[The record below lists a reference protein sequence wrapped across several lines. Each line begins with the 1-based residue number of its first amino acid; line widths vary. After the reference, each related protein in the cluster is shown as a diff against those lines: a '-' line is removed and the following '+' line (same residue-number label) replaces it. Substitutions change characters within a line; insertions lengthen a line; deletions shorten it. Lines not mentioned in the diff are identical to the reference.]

1 MRLQEYFKYGEKRP
15 VISFEI
21 FPPKTEKGMENLKKV
36 LKELAELGP
45 DFITVTY
52 GAMGSTKERTLEIAS
67 LIKNRFGVET
77 ACHLTCVGASRGE
90 IDRML
95 NRIYE
100 AGIENIVAIRGDTP
114 STSEQYIPPPDGY
127 KYGYELVRHIRQF
140 EEKTLGRRHF
150 GIAVGG
156 YPEKHTEAPDM
167 ETDIKNLKL
176 KVDAGADIVITQL
189 FFDNRYYFDFL
200 ERARS
205 HGINTPIIPGLMPI
219 LSVRQ
224 IERITSMCGA
234 TLPPRLKKS
243 LDACKDDD
251 EKARAVGIAQCIDQ
265 SKDLLARGVP
275 GIHFY
280 VLNKSDHMKEIIGAL
295 PVGRLKYQGSKF
307 AANIP

>member
-1 MRLQEYFKYGEKRP
+1 MRLPEYFKNRGKEP

-21 FPPKTEKGMENLKKV
+21 FPPKTEKGMENLEKV
-36 LKELAELGP
+36 LEELAGLSP

-52 GAMGSTKERTLEIAS
+52 GAMGSTRERTLEIAS
-67 LIKNRFGVET
+67 LIKNRFGVES
-77 ACHLTCVGASRGE
+77 ACHLTCVGSSRDDL
-90 IDRML
+90 DRML

-114 STSEQYIPPPDGY
+114 PGAAEFIPPPDGY
-127 KYGYELVRHIRQF
+127 RYGYELVRHIRHF
-140 EEKTLGRRHF
+140 EEKTLKRRYF

-156 YPEKHTEAPDM
+156 YPEKHTEAPDI
-167 ETDIKNLKL
+167 EADIKNLKL

-189 FFDNRYYFDFL
+189 FFDNRHYFEFT
-200 ERARS
+200 ERAKA

-234 TLPPRLKKS
+234 SIPSRLRKR

-251 EKARAVGIAQCIDQ
+251 EKARAIGIAQCVDQ
-265 SKDLLARGVP
+265 SKELLNRGVP
-275 GIHFY
+275 GIHYY
-280 VLNKSDHMKEIIGAL
+280 VLNKSEHMKEIIGAL
-295 PVGRLKYQGSKF
+295 PVGRIKYTGGKF

>member
-1 MRLQEYFKYGEKRP
+1 MRLPEYFKNDGKEP

-21 FPPKTEKGMENLKKV
+21 FPPKTEKGMENLEKV
-36 LKELAELGP
+36 LGELAGLSP
-45 DFITVTY
+45 DFISVTY
-52 GAMGSTKERTLEIAS
+52 GAMGSTRERTLEIAS

-77 ACHLTCVGASRGE
+77 ACHLTCVGASKDE
-90 IDRML
+90 LDRML

-114 STSEQYIPPPDGY
+114 PGAAEFIPPPDGY
-127 KYGYELVRHIRQF
+127 RYGYELVRHIRRF
-140 EEKTLGRRHF
+140 EEKTLKRRYF

-156 YPEKHTEAPDM
+156 YPEKHTEAPDI
-167 ETDIKNLKL
+167 EADIKNLKL

-189 FFDNRYYFDFL
+189 FFDNSHYFEFT
-200 ERARS
+200 ERAKA

-234 TLPPRLKKS
+234 SIPSRLRKR
-243 LDACKDDD
+243 LDDCKDDD
-251 EKARAVGIAQCIDQ
+251 EKARAIGIAQCVDQ

-275 GIHFY
+275 GIHYY
-280 VLNKSDHMKEIIGAL
+280 VLNKSEHMKEIIGAL
-295 PVGRLKYQGSKF
+295 PAGRFKYPGGKF

>member
-1 MRLQEYFKYGEKRP
+1 MRLPEYFIYGEKWP

-21 FPPKTEKGMENLKKV
+21 FPPKTEKGMENLDNV
-36 LKELAELGP
+36 LGELAGLGP

-52 GAMGSTKERTLEIAS
+52 GAMGSTRERTLEIAS

-77 ACHLTCVGASRGE
+77 ACHLTCVGASGSE
-90 IDRML
+90 LDRML
-95 NRIYE
+95 NQIYE
-100 AGIENIVAIRGDTP
+100 AGIENIVAIRGDRPAGVAEFVPP
-114 STSEQYIPPPDGY
+114 SDGY
-127 KYGYELVRHIRQF
+127 KYGYELVGHIRRF
-140 EEKTLGRRHF
+140 EEKTLGRRYF

-167 ETDIKNLKL
+167 DTDIKNLKL

-189 FFDNRYYFDFL
+189 FFDNRLYFDFT

-205 HGINTPIIPGLMPI
+205 HGIKTPIVPGLMPI

-234 TLPPRLKKS
+234 TIPQGLKMR

-265 SKDLLARGVP
+265 SKELLARGVP
-275 GIHFY
+275 GIHYY
-280 VLNKSDHMKEIIGAL
+280 VLNKSDHMKEIMGAL
-295 PVGRLKYQGSKF
+295 PVDRFKYTGGKF
-307 AANIP
+307 ASNIP